1 MQLDETF
8 NVWQRVK
15 PFCFNVL
22 IYSNTLGNNPSLTE
36 ENIAY
41 AKILNECLL
50 RTHPDRK
57 LEHVKDRMS

>member
-1 MQLDETF
+1 MRLNETF
-8 NVWQRVK
+8 NVRQRVK

-22 IYSNTLGNNPSLTE
+22 IYSNTLGNNHSLTE
-36 ENIAY
+36 EDITY
-41 AKILNECLL
+41 AKMLNECLL